1 MKTKTPTGQ
10 SRIPFPVASLLRVVI
25 ISVVILGLG
34 FAFADNAFYMRLAA
48 SAAIF
53 YLLVGGYNVIFGYA
67 GLFSLAQVAFAGIA
81 GYASV
86 VLQARY
92 GLNFWWS
99 LLIAVIIVAVISVLL
114 AAPTSRLM
122 GAFFALA
129 TLAFAEAVHDI
140 TVNWTDVTGG
150 AQGFLGIKPPEFFGI
165 DLVGGS
171 YPYFVLSAIF
181 AIVGF
186 EVLYRLAKSGATRKM
201 VAIRE
206 SLAATQSVGINPI
219 RVRVQAFAIS
229 GIFAGIAGVLIAHN
243 TLFIS
248 PETYS
253 LGLMIEAL
261 IVNLIGGAGS
271 ILGPIIGVGALVAID
286 EFASFIGSANILVF
300 GVAIVAILSF
310 APAGLVGIGR
320 SILRRVGRRRATSGQ
335 PTTVTPSVATASSAL
350 GIPDAAPRSGEVLAV
365 KGIDLRFEGV
375 HAIDDVSLTLRSG
388 EVLGL
393 IGPNGAG
400 KTSLVNV
407 ISGLSAPT
415 AGTVTLNGDSLLG
428 MKPYQIAA
436 VGVVRTFQSSQL
448 VTTFNLVSNVMLG
461 RSKYAEATVLET
473 VLHTGRSRRDD
484 RDAFERSMELLAL
497 VGVAEHAMEV
507 VDDLPY
513 GVVRRAEIARAMAM
527 EPSFVLLD
535 EPGAGLS
542 QFEREE
548 VAVAIRAVSATGT
561 GVLLIDHNV
570 GFVQSVSERIV
581 VLSNGRVLAAG
592 ATDEVL
598 ANADVVAAY
607 LGERGVQ

>member
-1 MKTKTPTGQ
+1 MSSQDTQRKP
-10 SRIPFPVASLLRVVI
+10 RVPFMVVSLLRVVI
-25 ISVVILGLG
+25 IAAVILGVG
-34 FAFADNAFYMRLAA
+34 YAFSDNAFYMRLAA
-48 SAAIF
+48 SAAIS
-53 YLLVGGYNVIFGYA
+53 YLLVGGYYVIFGYA

-81 GYASV
+81 GYTSV
-86 VLQARY
+86 VVQARY

-99 LLIAVIIVAVISVLL
+99 LLIAVVVVAVIAVLL
-114 AAPTSRLM
+114 AAPTSRLV

-140 TVNWTDVTGG
+140 TMNWKNVTGG
-150 AQGFLGIKPPEFFGI
+150 AQGFLGIQPPEFFGTE
-165 DLVGGS
+165 LVGGS
-171 YPYFVLSAIF
+171 FPYFVLSAIF

-186 EVLYRLAKSGATRKM
+186 EVLYRLSKSGATRKM

-206 SLAATQSVGINPI
+206 SLPATQSVGINPV
-219 RVRVQAFAIS
+219 RVRVLAFAIS
-229 GIFAGIAGVLIAHN
+229 GIFAAFAGVLIAHN

-271 ILGPIIGVGALVAID
+271 ILGPIIGVAALVFID

-320 SILRRVGRRRATSGQ
+320 SVIRRFGRKRASTV
-335 PTTVTPSVATASSAL
+335 PTAETAAVASVEVRDVTPRT
-350 GIPDAAPRSGEVLAV
+350 GETLEVQA
-365 KGIDLRFEGV
+365 IDQRFEGV
-375 HAIDDVSLTLRSG
+375 HALDDVSLSLGSG

-407 ISGLSAPT
+407 ISGLTRPT
-415 AGTVTLNGDSLLG
+415 SGSVTLNGSSLLG
-428 MKPYQIAA
+428 KKPYEIATL
-436 VGVVRTFQSSQL
+436 GVVRTFQSSQL
-448 VTTFNLVSNVMLG
+448 VTTFDLVSNVMLG
-461 RSKYAEATVLET
+461 RSKFAKASTLEA
-473 VLHTGRSRRDD
+473 VLHTGRSRSDD
-484 RDAFERSMELLAL
+484 RAAYDRSMELLAL
-497 VGVAEHAMEV
+497 VGVAEHAHEIV
-507 VDDLPY
+507 EDLPY

-527 EPSFVLLD
+527 EPAFVLLD

-548 VAVAIRAVSATGT
+548 VAEAIRAVSKTGT

-570 GFVQSVSERIV
+570 GFVQSVSARIV
-581 VLSNGRVLAAG
+581 VLASGRVLAAG

>member
-1 MKTKTPTGQ
+1 MSTAAVT
-10 SRIPFPVASLLRVVI
+10 RRMAIPFTVVSLIRIGVI
-25 ISVVILGLG
+25 SAIVLGLG
-34 FAFADNAFYMRLAA
+34 FMFAENSFYMRLAA

-81 GYASV
+81 GYTSV

-92 GLNFWWS
+92 ELNFWLS
-99 LLIAVIIVAVISVLL
+99 LVIAVALVAVIAVLL
-114 AAPTSRLM
+114 AAPTSRLT

-129 TLAFAEAVHDI
+129 TLAFAEAIHDI
-140 TVNWTDVTGG
+140 TMNWTDVTGG
-150 AQGFLGIKPPEFFGI
+150 AQGFLGIQPPEFFGI

-171 YPYFVLSAIF
+171 YPYFVLSAVF

-186 EVLYRLAKSGATRKM
+186 EVLYRLAKSGATRRM

-206 SLAATQSVGINPI
+206 SLAATQAVGINPI
-219 RVRVQAFAIS
+219 RVRVLAFAIS
-229 GIFAGIAGVLIAHN
+229 GIFAAIAGVLIAHN

-253 LGLMIEAL
+253 LGLMIETL

-271 ILGPIIGVGALVAID
+271 ILGPIIGVAALVMID

-320 SILRRVGRRRATSGQ
+320 SVLRRFGRRRPSKVP
-335 PTTVTPSVATASSAL
+335 PTTSLSPSTEPLAVGTV
-350 GIPDAAPRSGEVLAV
+350 DADRRTGQVLAV
-365 KGIDLRFEGV
+365 EGIDLRFEGV
-375 HAIDDVSLTLRSG
+375 HAIDDVSLSLASG

-428 MKPYQIAA
+428 MKPYQIAS

-448 VTTFNLVSNVMLG
+448 VTTFDLVSNVMLG
-461 RSKYAEATVLET
+461 RSKFAKASVLEN
-473 VLHTGRSRRDD
+473 VLNTGRSRRDD

-497 VGVAEHAMEV
+497 VGVAEHAKEI